1 LAAPRAAGAEP
12 VPAAPKRARGTP
24 GTAPAIAWIT
34 GGLLSAGMLAWC
46 MVDARGSQAAKMA
59 QGWNRNA
66 LALTGPA
73 RPDALRQAIAWT
85 RRATALDPWSDLV
98 WRDRAEAAHVGSLAA
113 PSFEASIQEAEQAA
127 DRAIALAPLR
137 AENHQSLGNLLLT
150 RAQLGDEAAR
160 VAGEAAFDQAV

>member
-1 LAAPRAAGAEP
+1 
-12 VPAAPKRARGTP
+12 
-24 GTAPAIAWIT
+24 
-34 GGLLSAGMLAWC
+34 
-46 MVDARGSQAAKMA
+46 
-59 QGWNRNA
+59 
-66 LALTGPA
+66 ALTGPA
-73 RPDALRQAIAWT
+73 RDDALRQAIAWT

-150 RAQLGDEAAR
+150 RGQLGDEAAR
-160 VAGEAAFDQAV
+160 VGGEAAFDQAVACAPMNAHIQLDRARDELKIRRPDAALATAQRASALYPADGRALSLIGEAWTAL